1 MKTAKLMGVCLCC
14 VLLPVACSK
23 TASSA
28 TGGDLPTQSESTSS
42 QPAMDASL
50 KLFGVQLK
58 GADRKTF
65 RVALL
70 NDGLKLLRA
79 GDWVDQYSPKGTL
92 EGAKVFE
99 VGYAPGEDRFPY
111 AEYKSASFVDAAQI
125 SRIARFIESKYG
137 HPAPTAGTPKVGK
150 TTLQLTS

>member
-1 MKTAKLMGVCLCC
+1 
-14 VLLPVACSK
+14 
-23 TASSA
+23 
-28 TGGDLPTQSESTSS
+28 
-42 QPAMDASL
+42 MDASL

-92 EGAKVFE
+92 EGATVFE
-99 VGYAPGEDRFPY
+99 VGYAPWEDRFAY
-111 AEYKSASFVDAAQI
+111 AEYKFASFVDTGQI
-125 SRIARFIESKYG
+125 SRLVRLLESKYWPPNTTAG
-137 HPAPTAGTPKVGK
+137 HPNVGNTSFPYNFPYPT
-150 TTLQLTS
+150 L